1 MNGACGNHQSTA
13 LHCAASGGTVNA
25 VQVVKLL
32 LAAGADL
39 DHELVMDVIVV
50 PPKLEG
56 VKLMLHDLLSSP
68 TEFKNNEEYLPLPDI
83 KNSVYATDEFRMYI
97 LSHRGRNPMFL
108 LCIYLVA
115 IYSQAGLDLLSTQD
129 MFIRMS
135 SIYVVGDYEQEQLL
149 NDFR

>member
-1 MNGACGNHQSTA
+1 
-13 LHCAASGGTVNA
+13 
-25 VQVVKLL
+25 
-32 LAAGADL
+32 
-39 DHELVMDVIVV
+39 
-50 PPKLEG
+50 
-56 VKLMLHDLLSSP
+56 MLYDLLSSP
-68 TEFKNNEEYLPLPDI
+68 TEFKNNKEYMSLPDI

-149 NDFR
+149 NDFYSSLSFSLTTTTGGGVLQMVNVIGE